1 MPTRATSLRM
11 PEGMAD
17 ELSAVARAAGESI
30 AEVVR
35 LAIEKEIAA
44 RVAEPSFQ
52 ERRKKILEKDVNALR
67 RLAPPEDRE
76 R

>member
-1 MPTRATSLRM
+1 M
-11 PEGMAD
+11 PEAVAD
-17 ELSAVARAAGESI
+17 ELSAVARATGESI

-35 LAIEKEIAA
+35 IGIENEIAA
-44 RVAEPSFQ
+44 RVADPTFQ
-52 ERRKKILEKDVNALR
+52 KCRQELLEKEVNALQ

>member
-1 MPTRATSLRM
+1 MSVKITTLRM

-17 ELSAVARAAGESI
+17 ELSAVARAADETVSEI
-30 AEVVR
+30 VR

-44 RVAEPSFQ
+44 RIAEPSFQ
-52 ERRKKILEKDVNALR
+52 ERRKQLLEKDVNALR
-67 RLAPPEDRE
+67 RLAPPGDGE